1 MTCAV
6 FQHEKKNI
14 YIYIYIDC
22 CNGIAISHI
31 IVHAKTPSGIGMS
44 KGWTA
49 AGLSGASK
57 CGEVQMTCALT
68 IQIKI
73 YIYIYIYCWLFTI
86 TIYIYIM
93 RYTALRIC
101 KSFAAPLV
109 LCITSCALQGQMTC
123 ALKRCQKKRVCIH
136 IYTYML
142 GASAGIY
149 TCFDP
154 LTQRTRVA
162 CSWDLRVCVSSF
174 AQTHLYI
181 YTLVYCLA
189 LKQFQ
194 ALESKQI

>member
-1 MTCAV
+1 M
-6 FQHEKKNI
+6 
-14 YIYIYIDC
+14 
-22 CNGIAISHI
+22 
-31 IVHAKTPSGIGMS
+31 HAKTPSGIGMS

-73 YIYIYIYCWLFTI
+73 YIYILLAVHNNN
-86 TIYIYIM
+86 IYIYIM

-136 IYTYML
+136 IYIYML

-162 CSWDLRVCVSSF
+162 CSWDLRVCVCVCHPS
-174 AQTHLYI
+174 HKHIYI
-181 YTLVYCLA
+181 YIHSYIVWP
-189 LKQFQ
+189 
-194 ALESKQI
+194 

>member
-1 MTCAV
+1 M
-6 FQHEKKNI
+6 
-14 YIYIYIDC
+14 
-22 CNGIAISHI
+22 
-31 IVHAKTPSGIGMS
+31 HAKTPSGIGMS

-73 YIYIYIYCWLFTI
+73 YIYIYCWLFTI
-86 TIYIYIM
+86 TYIYIYHEV
-93 RYTALRIC
+93 Y
-101 KSFAAPLV
+101 S
-109 LCITSCALQGQMTC
+109 TSNLQIFCGTPCALHHLLCFAGSDDMCAQTMSKKTC
-123 ALKRCQKKRVCIH
+123 MYTY
-136 IYTYML
+136 IYIYML

-162 CSWDLRVCVSSF
+162 CSWDLRVCVCVSSF

-181 YTLVYCLA
+181 YIHSYIVWP
-189 LKQFQ
+189 
-194 ALESKQI
+194 